1 MNDSTR
7 FVTTPGSDGFVVA
20 QIQKRMKG
28 DSFVWT
34 RSGVSPAAG
43 SRFEIR
49 PKPQSATSLLN
60 PPIPVGV
67 DEIRAQVNRSTAE
80 HGAVYAY
87 SLWQVLADGR
97 EREIH
102 DPELQIEM

>member
-7 FVTTPGSDGFVVA
+7 FVTTPGADGFVAA

-28 DSFVWT
+28 NSFVWT
-34 RSGVSPAAG
+34 RSGIPPAAG

-49 PKPQSATSLLN
+49 PKPLSAVSLLN
-60 PPIPVGV
+60 PPIPTGV
-67 DEIRAQVNRSTAE
+67 DEIHAQVNRSAAQQ
-80 HGAVYAY
+80 GAVYTY